1 MILISSQNTMTLQE
15 FTSNLRQR
23 GKEKNSKGK
32 YKLLKVDNM
41 FGIYSTKDTNGEI
54 ERPIA

>member
-32 YKLLKVDNM
+32 YKLLKVDN
-41 FGIYSTKDTNGEI
+41 IVWDYSTKDTNGE
-54 ERPIA
+54 R

>member
-1 MILISSQNTMTLQE
+1 MTLQE

-23 GKEKNSKGK
+23 SKEKNSKGK

-41 FGIYSTKDTNGEI
+41 FGIIQLKI
-54 ERPIA
+54 LMVR

>member
-23 GKEKNSKGK
+23 GKEKKQQRQIQIAEGRQ
-32 YKLLKVDNM
+32 YVWD
-41 FGIYSTKDTNGEI
+41 YSTKDTNGEI
-54 ERPIA
+54 EGPIA